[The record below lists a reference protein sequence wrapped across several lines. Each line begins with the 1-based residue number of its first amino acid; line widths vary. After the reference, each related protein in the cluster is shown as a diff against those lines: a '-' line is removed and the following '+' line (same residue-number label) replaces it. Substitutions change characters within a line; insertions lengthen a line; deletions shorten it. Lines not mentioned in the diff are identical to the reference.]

1 MTSPLTSTSSLFG
14 STSTPTTS
22 TTGSSSAS
30 SSASSQLPSGALDQN
45 SFLQL
50 LMAQMQN
57 QDPTAPTDS
66 TTFVT
71 QLAQFTEV
79 QQVSAQTSTLSS
91 IQTQLQ
97 SMGNSQAYALVG
109 KTVTV
114 NSNMMTSNGSFASPA
129 TVTLGS
135 AASGVSIAVQDSS
148 GNTVRTMTAGAAP
161 AGAYQIT
168 WDGKED
174 NGSSA
179 PAGTYTAQVT
189 ATGNNGQSVGITT
202 TSTGVVQQVAISN
215 GTPTLTLANGAVAP
229 VSQLA
234 GVVSSAGSTTSN
246 P

>member
-1 MTSPLTSTSSLFG
+1 MTSPLNATSSVFGSSNTSTA
-14 STSTPTTS
+14 TAA
-22 TTGSSSAS
+22 SAS
-30 SSASSQLPSGALDQN
+30 NASNQLPSSALDQN
-45 SFLQL
+45 SFLKL

-79 QQVSAQTSTLSS
+79 QQVSQQTSALSS
-91 IQTQLQ
+91 IQSQLQ
-97 SMGNSQAYALVG
+97 GMGNSQAYALVG

-114 NSNMMTSNGSFASPA
+114 NSNMMTSNGSFASPGQ
-129 TVTLGS
+129 VTLGS
-135 AASGVSIAVQDSS
+135 AAAGVNITIQDSS
-148 GNTVRTMTAGAAP
+148 GNTVRTMSGGAAP
-161 AGAYQIT
+161 AGPYQIT

-174 NGSSA
+174 NGSAA
-179 PAGTYTAQVT
+179 PAGTYTAVVT
-189 ATGNNGQSVGITT
+189 ATGTGGQNVGVTT

-215 GTPTLTLANGAVAP
+215 GTPTLTLSNGAVAP

-234 GVVSSAGSTTSN
+234 GVVTTAGANTST

>member
-14 STSTPTTS
+14 STSTATTS
-22 TTGSSSAS
+22 TTGSSGASTSAS
-30 SSASSQLPSGALDQN
+30 SLPSGALDQN

-189 ATGNNGQSVGITT
+189 ATGNNGQAVGITT

>member
-1 MTSPLTSTSSLFG
+1 MTSPLTSTNSLFG
-14 STSTPTTS
+14 SSAATTATPTS
-22 TTGSSSAS
+22 SSSSSSSSA
-30 SSASSQLPSGALDQN
+30 LPSAAIDQN

-91 IQTQLQ
+91 IQSQLQ

-129 TVTLGS
+129 QVSLGS
-135 AASGVSIAVQDSS
+135 AASGVSITVQDSS
-148 GNTVRTMTAGAAP
+148 GNTVRTMTGGAAP
-161 AGAYQIT
+161 AGAYQVN

-174 NGSSA
+174 NGSVA
-179 PAGTYTAQVT
+179 PAGTYTAVVT
-189 ATGNNGQSVGITT
+189 ATGTNGQNVGITT
-202 TSTGVVQQVAISN
+202 TSTGVVQQVSISN

-234 GVVSSAGSTTSN
+234 GVVSSAGSTTST